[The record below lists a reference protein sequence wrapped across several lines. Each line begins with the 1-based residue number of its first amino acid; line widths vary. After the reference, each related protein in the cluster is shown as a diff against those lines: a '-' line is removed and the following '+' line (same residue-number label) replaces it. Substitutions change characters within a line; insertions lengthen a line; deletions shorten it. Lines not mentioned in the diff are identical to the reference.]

1 MKIEL
6 TETEIIHIM
15 DSLRLRCQDLR
26 DCDDAGSTDR
36 ANELEDLEH
45 DLFEASAR
53 RDDWTEDLEP
63 TEIGE
68 ELFELSAEA
77 SMIQSGINAR
87 AQVKAS
93 SRAAERRRQAF
104 GEFDVSK
111 PDRKLSETQ
120 RFDLWDDR
128 DPKNW

>member
-1 MKIEL
+1 
-6 TETEIIHIM
+6 M

-26 DCDDAGSTDR
+26 DCDDAESTDL

>member
-1 MKIEL
+1 MSDILNIRVTEREL
-6 TETEIIHIM
+6 DLIM
-15 DSLRLRCQDLR
+15 DLLHEAGERP
-26 DCDDAGSTDR
+26 DADGNP
-36 ANELEDLEH
+36 AVEICH
-45 DLFEASAR
+45 DLMEQSGRWA
-53 RDDWTEDLEP
+53 EIEP
-63 TEIGE
+63 TEIDEG
-68 ELFELSAEA
+68 LFELSAEA
-77 SMIQSGINAR
+77 SMIQAGIDAR